1 MDPDDITATA
11 TETAV
16 VEVITEEETDDRDA

>member
-1 MDPDDITATA
+1 MVASATA

-16 VEVITEEETDDRDA
+16 VVITF